1 MGQFAKKG
9 FSKEEHKIKRIKIS
23 RSLSITHLPFVDDVL
38 LLGLGNVEEWKQYN
52 NFIEVFCK
60 VTMIMI
66 SKENSI
72 FLHNNPNV
80 GIRK

>member
-38 LLGLGNVEEWKQYN
+38 LLGLGNVEEWK
-52 NFIEVFCK
+52 
-60 VTMIMI
+60 
-66 SKENSI
+66 
-72 FLHNNPNV
+72 H
-80 GIRK
+80 